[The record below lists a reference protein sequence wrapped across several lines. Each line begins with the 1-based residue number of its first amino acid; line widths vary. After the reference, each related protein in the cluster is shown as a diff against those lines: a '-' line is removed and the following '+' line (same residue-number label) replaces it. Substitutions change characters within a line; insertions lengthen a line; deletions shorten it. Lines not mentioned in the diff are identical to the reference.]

1 MPKGNSEDSSHS
13 GRVVVVVAV
22 VWLLLFLSLFL
33 LLLVSLGKPRCDHS
47 SGVIRPRSILQRR
60 YSLASSRQL
69 GAFSLFTS
77 FIHFRYLSIMSR
89 HSPSWSNGK
98 DPRSGGVGNN
108 ALIEFPGFPLIF
120 VCLRVL
126 SLSICMEECAC
137 VCVYVFVCVYVWN
150 SPCVFLI
157 YTFPCLSN
165 LLFFFCSSQ
174 TESAAGEDAKR
185 KKKKILTAKSSFFF
199 FWFFT

>member
-13 GRVVVVVAV
+13 GRVVAVVVVAV

-98 DPRSGGVGNN
+98 DPRSGGVGSN

-126 SLSICMEECAC
+126 SLSICMEGCAC
-137 VCVYVFVCVYVWN
+137 VCVYVCMCEILLVCFLYIHFL
-150 SPCVFLI
+150 VFQI
-157 YTFPCLSN
+157 S
-165 LLFFFCSSQ
+165 CSS
-174 TESAAGEDAKR
+174 SVAAKQSRRRGRTRKER
-185 KKKKILTAKSSFFF
+185 KKKY
-199 FWFFT
+199 